1 MIPALLSG
9 LGALASVS
17 TQPPPDA
24 ALTLHLRYQKKTGD
38 AEFRA
43 ANEIA
48 HWDARKTAIIICDMW
63 DKHWCEGATRRV
75 AELAPVMNEVVA
87 AARKRGVFIIHAPS
101 ETMDFYKDAP
111 QRRRAIEGPPAPA
124 PKELHEWQGLDPAR
138 EPPLPIDDSDGGCDS
153 GEKPWYRAWS
163 REHPAIGI
171 APEDAISDKG
181 GEVWN
186 LLQQRGIDN
195 VILMGVH
202 TNMCVLGRPFS
213 IRKLVGLGKTVV
225 LMRDMTDTMYNPKMR
240 PFVDHFR
247 GTDLVVEHIEK
258 YWCPSITSGDIT
270 GRPPFR
276 FKDDRRA
283 E

>member
-1 MIPALLSG
+1 MSSRPPRSQRPEQLCTISIRGSQPRRLPPKKYCSSPRMREHARHGDTSMIPALLSG

-101 ETMDFYKDAP
+101 
-111 QRRRAIEGPPAPA
+111 
-124 PKELHEWQGLDPAR
+124 
-138 EPPLPIDDSDGGCDS
+138 
-153 GEKPWYRAWS
+153 
-163 REHPAIGI
+163 
-171 APEDAISDKG
+171 
-181 GEVWN
+181 
-186 LLQQRGIDN
+186 
-195 VILMGVH
+195 
-202 TNMCVLGRPFS
+202 
-213 IRKLVGLGKTVV
+213 
-225 LMRDMTDTMYNPKMR
+225 
-240 PFVDHFR
+240 
-247 GTDLVVEHIEK
+247 
-258 YWCPSITSGDIT
+258 
-270 GRPPFR
+270 
-276 FKDDRRA
+276 
-283 E
+283 